1 MNMKKMCMAAVM
13 VAGGTLGG
21 YAQQAGG
28 VSVKLRGQ
36 EVKLSGMLPAV
47 GAEAPDFTGVDGSLA
62 DVSLN
67 GFRGK
72 RVVLNI
78 FPSLDTP
85 TCALSVRQF
94 NQMAASL
101 PNTVILAV
109 SMDLPFAQKRFCSVE
124 GIENV
129 VPLSVFRNP
138 EFAERYG
145 VLQVSGSLH
154 GLLARAVV
162 VVGADGKVE
171 YTQLVGEIS
180 EEPDYKAVMEAL
192 K

>member
-1 MNMKKMCMAAVM
+1 MNMKKMCMAAMM

-21 YAQQAGG
+21 YAQQPGG
-28 VSVKLRGQ
+28 ASVKMRGQ

-62 DVSLN
+62 DVSLS
-67 GFRGK
+67 GLRGK
-72 RVVLNI
+72 RVILNI

-94 NQMAASL
+94 NQLAASL

-129 VPLSVFRNP
+129 MPLSVFRNP

-145 VLQVSGSLH
+145 VLQVSGPLR

>member
-1 MNMKKMCMAAVM
+1 MKKMCMAAMM

-21 YAQQAGG
+21 YAQQTGG
-28 VSVKLRGQ
+28 ASVKMRGQ
-36 EVKLSGMLPAV
+36 EVKLSGVLPAV

-62 DVSLN
+62 DVSLS
-67 GFRGK
+67 GLRGK
-72 RVVLNI
+72 RVILNI

-94 NQMAASL
+94 NQLAASL

-129 VPLSVFRNP
+129 MPLSVFRNP

-145 VLQVSGSLH
+145 VLQVSGPLR

>member
-1 MNMKKMCMAAVM
+1 
-13 VAGGTLGG
+13 
-21 YAQQAGG
+21 
-28 VSVKLRGQ
+28 
-36 EVKLSGMLPAV
+36 
-47 GAEAPDFTGVDGSLA
+47 
-62 DVSLN
+62 
-67 GFRGK
+67 
-72 RVVLNI
+72 
-78 FPSLDTP
+78 
-85 TCALSVRQF
+85 
-94 NQMAASL
+94 MAASL

-145 VLQVSGSLH
+145 VLQVSGPLQ

>member
-47 GAEAPDFTGVDGSLA
+47 GAEAPDFTGVDGSLS

-145 VLQVSGSLH
+145 VLQVSGPLQ

>member
-1 MNMKKMCMAAVM
+1 MNMKKVCMAAVM

-21 YAQQAGG
+21 YAQQAGS

-145 VLQVSGSLH
+145 LLQVSGPLQ

>member
-21 YAQQAGG
+21 YAQQAGS

-138 EFAERYG
+138 EFVERYG
-145 VLQVSGSLH
+145 VLQVSGPLH